1 MDKDVTAS
9 FLPECADDRLRYARI
24 VAILA
29 TGLVR
34 LLAADCAGVNP
45 AVDLSPDV
53 RVTTTTAR
61 PGAGDK
67 L

>member
-1 MDKDVTAS
+1 MDKDVTVT
-9 FLPECADDRLRYARI
+9 FLPECAGDGRRYDRV

-53 RVTTTTAR
+53 RVTTTTAL
-61 PGAGDK
+61 PGGGDK
-67 L
+67 S